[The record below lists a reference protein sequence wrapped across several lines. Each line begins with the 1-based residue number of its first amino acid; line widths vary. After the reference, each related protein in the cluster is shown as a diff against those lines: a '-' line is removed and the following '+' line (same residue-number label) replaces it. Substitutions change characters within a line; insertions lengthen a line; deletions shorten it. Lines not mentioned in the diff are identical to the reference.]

1 MPYVVALQAIRLSC
15 NHYRL
20 FNFFCFIP
28 QFQDLL
34 NILIF
39 PILESPT
46 SYAAD
51 YSRTVLRTL
60 NTISSNLD
68 CFVHLYTSYDYNT
81 EIETRPFLKFVT
93 CLSRIIRDKLG
104 NEELAVEII
113 TNLLKSMSSACPK
126 LDENHNGRINLKTF

>member
-1 MPYVVALQAIRLSC
+1 MIYFRFTAC
-15 NHYRL
+15 
-20 FNFFCFIP
+20 
-28 QFQDLL
+28 FQDLL

-46 SYAAD
+46 SYAAE

-81 EIETRPFLKFVT
+81 EIETRPFLKIVN

-113 TNLLKSMSSACPK
+113 TNLLKSMSKACPK
-126 LDENHNGRINLKTF
+126 LEESYDGTYK